1 MLSAGVSCPNHGWS
15 FDLFTGMSD
24 RGCYRLKT
32 WEVEIRDIKQ
42 TEDTDT
48 KEKNG
53 LSTDKEVWVRR
64 KQRIG

>member
-1 MLSAGVSCPNHGWS
+1 MLCPNHGWS

-24 RGCYRLKT
+24 RGSYRLKT
-32 WEVEIRDIKQ
+32 WEVEIRDIKE
-42 TEDTDT
+42 TESTDINER
-48 KEKNG
+48 EK

>member
-1 MLSAGVSCPNHGWS
+1 
-15 FDLFTGMSD
+15 MSD
-24 RGCYRLKT
+24 RGSYRLKT
-32 WEVEIRDIKQ
+32 WEVEIRDIKE

-48 KEKNG
+48 EEKNG